1 MPLPTREAKEERH
14 EFIGRCMAS
23 TVMIKE
29 YPEAA
34 QRFAVCQYQADKP
47 EIEN

>member
-1 MPLPTREAKEERH
+1 MPLPTRQPREERH